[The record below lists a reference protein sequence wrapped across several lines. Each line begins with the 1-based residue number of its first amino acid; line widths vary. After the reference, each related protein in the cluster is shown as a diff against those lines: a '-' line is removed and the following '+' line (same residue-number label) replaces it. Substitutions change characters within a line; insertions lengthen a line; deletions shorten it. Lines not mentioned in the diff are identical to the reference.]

1 MAHVLEADAVPE
13 VLDGV
18 HALLAALWRE
28 AGHVDEARRDRFG
41 TAVAELVANVVEH
54 GAGLPG
60 GPPPRLALTLSAD
73 GRGLTAMLVDDGAAV
88 PDASGTGRAVDLLA
102 ESGRGLL
109 LVHLVADTVD
119 YERRDGANRW
129 ELLVRT

>member
-1 MAHVLEADAVPE
+1 VVHVLEADAVPE

-18 HALLAALWRE
+18 HALLAALWQD
-28 AGHVDEARRDRFG
+28 AAHVDEPRRARFG

-54 GAGLPG
+54 GGGAPG
-60 GPPPRLALTLSAD
+60 TPPRLALTLTAD
-73 GRGLTAMLVDDGAAV
+73 GSVLRAQLVDDGAAV
-88 PDASGTGRAVDLLA
+88 PDAAAPEGEVDVLA

-109 LVHLVADTVD
+109 LVHLVADVVG

-129 ELLVRT
+129 DLLVRT